1 MAAIPLIVVAL
12 VILILYQATKK
23 GNYLNEIEGISKDE
37 YGLKDLIPIGLVM
50 LDKITEER
58 LKKINEAT
66 YEKIVTIYGIEAIQN
81 FRIYVGNKLLLSLIS
96 ITIIYFFQMAN
107 GEFSL
112 MVTLGGIVA
121 AIGVYYFT
129 DSMLDEKIAKRG
141 RDIRYDFPEFL
152 SKLTLL
158 INAGLTF
165 ENAWQRILETNDSE
179 STLYLEL
186 KRTFNDIKGNK
197 PRENCLRDL
206 ARRCK
211 VNEITKFSTIIL
223 QNLSKG
229 SSDMTNM
236 LENLANE
243 CWNYR
248 KSMAKQK
255 GEEASTKLLFPMM
268 LMLIAVFIITIVPA
282 VMQMFAF

>member
-1 MAAIPLIVVAL
+1 MAAIPLIIVAVL
-12 VILILYQATKK
+12 ILILYQAAKK
-23 GNYLNEIEGISKDE
+23 GNYSNEVEEISKEE
-37 YGLKDLIPIGLVM
+37 YALKDLIPIGLVL
-50 LDKITEER
+50 LDKITEKR

-66 YEKIVTIYGIEAIQN
+66 YEKIVTIYGMDAMMN
-81 FRIYVGNKLLLSLIS
+81 FRIYVGNKLLLSLIT
-96 ITIIYFFQMAN
+96 ITVIYFFQMAN
-107 GEFSL
+107 GKISPMITVGAL
-112 MVTLGGIVA
+112 VA
-121 AIGVYYFT
+121 AIGVYYFS

-141 RDIRYDFPEFL
+141 KDIRYDFPEFL

-165 ENAWQRILETNDSE
+165 ENAWQRILESNKSE
-179 STLYLEL
+179 GTLYLEL
-186 KRTFNDIKGNK
+186 ERTFKDIKANK

-211 VNEITKFSTIIL
+211 VNEITKFSTIVL

-229 SSDMTNM
+229 SSDMTVM

-243 CWNYR
+243 CWNHR